1 MKVLLPQGE
10 GITLDLV
17 TKKALS
23 KEKRQEGESRNTPAP
38 NGMISGGKKE
48 RVARHSQMQAATQ
61 TLQLLF
67 SLTPSY
73 KRDNGRIFKSYLATR
88 GKGACVDLEEVCSK
102 EQNSC

>member
-10 GITLDLV
+10 GVTLDLV

-48 RVARHSQMQAATQ
+48 RVRGTPKCRQQLKHSSSCFHSHPRTNVTTDVFLNL
-61 TLQLLF
+61 TLQHTEKVL
-67 SLTPSY
+67 
-73 KRDNGRIFKSYLATR
+73 
-88 GKGACVDLEEVCSK
+88 V
-102 EQNSC
+102 